1 MTHIEDLSREQL
13 IQLARNFAK
22 NWLAHDGL
30 WFQAVEAAHGME
42 EAIALDAEAWRR
54 FSPIEA
60 KRIKEFLS
68 LGDQGGLEALRTAL
82 DFRLYAILN
91 RQSSVLADGVLR
103 FTMNDCRVQSARK
116 RKGLPDFPCKE
127 VGLVE
132 YSTFAETIDPR
143 IETRCVCCPPDDH
156 PDTCYCEWEF
166 RLKSV

>member
-1 MTHIEDLSREQL
+1 MTNIEDLSREQL

-68 LGDQGGLEALRTAL
+68 LGDDGGLEALRTAL
-82 DFRLYAILN
+82 DFRLYAMLN
-91 RQSSVLADGVLR
+91 RQSSVLVDGVLR
-103 FTMNDCRVQSARK
+103 FTMNDCRVQSARN

-127 VGLVE
+127 VGQVE